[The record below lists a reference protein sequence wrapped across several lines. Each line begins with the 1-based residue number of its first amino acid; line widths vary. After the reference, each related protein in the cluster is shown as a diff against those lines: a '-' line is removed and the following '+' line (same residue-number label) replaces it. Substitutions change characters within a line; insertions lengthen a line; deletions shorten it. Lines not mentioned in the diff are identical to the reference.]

1 LKPGIDD
8 VNCPQKDGFLDLSV
22 PAAAD
27 GTAAAGGA
35 PAPVSSIVCPVKGKN
50 LDKVTRLRLRDA
62 KESMDTTIADG
73 TMKIAA
79 GDSTQGTVTFSLSDV
94 KALTGDTYNVFWM
107 DKTNVEQPTGQVL
120 KLAPVLSSVNP
131 AELSKATV
139 VDGGILTLRGT
150 NLNLVTGVQLS
161 DSNKKLLPT
170 QPTLTIL
177 PNDGKTLTL
186 TYKKS
191 EIGSLADGTYSIVL
205 VVNGKPLSTASNVTL
220 TVSK

>member
-1 LKPGIDD
+1 
-8 VNCPQKDGFLDLSV
+8 
-22 PAAAD
+22 
-27 GTAAAGGA
+27 
-35 PAPVSSIVCPVKGKN
+35 VKGKN

-161 DSNKKLLPT
+161 DSNKKLLAT